1 MGAFFSMMQFG
12 SRIRSANPN
21 LQTTLTQPSQQ
32 VRPSTLKS
40 PYTGYVSTP
49 ISQSTLSQSITGVK
63 PSMAS
68 MLNSPDVIIP
78 RPTLQPSTPSVENYA
93 SPISQSTLAPSN
105 PVIRGSTAS
114 MFQSTLTPRV
124 IINPK
129 TGQKTNTFRM
139 PTVPPRATHFAS
151 VLG

>member
-1 MGAFFSMMQFG
+1 MGAFFSIFG
-12 SRIRSANPN
+12 SRNRSAIPN
-21 LQTTLTQPSQQ
+21 LQTTLTQNSP
-32 VRPSTLKS
+32 LKS

-49 ISQSTLSQSITGVK
+49 NLQSTLSQSITGIK

-78 RPTLQPSTPSVENYA
+78 RPTLQPSAPSVGDFA

-105 PVIRGSTAS
+105 QVIRRSTPS
-114 MFQSTLTPRV
+114 MFLSTFTPRV
-124 IINPK
+124 IIDPK
-129 TGQKTNTFRM
+129 TGKTTTSRM